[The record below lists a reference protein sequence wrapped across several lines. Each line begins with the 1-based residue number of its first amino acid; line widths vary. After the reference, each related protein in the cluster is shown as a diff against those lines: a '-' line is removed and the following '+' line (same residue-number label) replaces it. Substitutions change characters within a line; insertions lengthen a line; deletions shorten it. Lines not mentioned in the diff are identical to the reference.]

1 MKVSEVYEYIDSFA
15 PFSEQADWDNSGV
28 LMGTPEKETAKALV
42 CLDLTEAA
50 AAYAVSQGCGLIVS
64 HHPVIFR
71 GVKQIAYPS
80 VFTELIRGDVSVIS
94 AHTNLDIAPGGVN
107 DTLCETLGM
116 DYEKAGPSIGDGF
129 LNFGFLPQ
137 CRNAGDLARYLHDTL
152 HAPVRY
158 MDALNEIG
166 KIAVCAGSGGEFYR
180 EARSAGCTAL
190 ITGDADHHDFL
201 EAAAIGVSL
210 FAAGHYETEAPIVP
224 KLAEMLSARFP
235 QTEFIVFPGKNP
247 LLTLAD

>member
-1 MKVSEVYEYIDSFA
+1 MRVSDIYENIDSFA
-15 PFSEQADWDNSGV
+15 PFSTQAEWDNSG
-28 LMGTPEKETAKALV
+28 LLLGAPEKETNKVLV

-50 AAYAVSQGCGLIVS
+50 AVYAVSQGCGLIVS

-71 GVKQIAYPS
+71 GVKQISYPS
-80 VFTELIRGDVSVIS
+80 VFTELIRGDISVIS

-116 DYEKAGPSIGDGF
+116 DFEKAGPSIGDGF

-137 CRNAGDLARYLHDTL
+137 CRSARDLARFLHDTL

-166 KIAVCAGSGGEFYR
+166 RIAVCAGSGGEFYR
-180 EARSAGCTAL
+180 EAKAAGCTAL

-201 EAAAIGVSL
+201 DAAAIGVSL
-210 FAAGHYETEAPIVP
+210 FAAGHYETEVPVVP
-224 KLAEMLSARFP
+224 KLTGMLKARFP
-235 QTEFIVFPGKNP
+235 QAEFIAFPGKNP